1 MTDEKATA
9 EDVAE
14 YLATLSDSELLELLN
29 GELAR
34 RTTVDPEE
42 QAAAEKAK
50 ADDAEF
56 AKYYPA
62 SGKR

>member
-1 MTDEKATA
+1 MDDTETA
-9 EDVAE
+9 EQVAD
-14 YLATLSDSELLELLN
+14 YLAGLTDAELLELLN